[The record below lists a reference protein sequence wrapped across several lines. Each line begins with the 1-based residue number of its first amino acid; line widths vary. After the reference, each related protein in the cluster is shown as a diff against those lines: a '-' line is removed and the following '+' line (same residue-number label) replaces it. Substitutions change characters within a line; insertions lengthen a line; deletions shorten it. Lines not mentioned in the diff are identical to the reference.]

1 MTGIKMYAIKN
12 NLKSLKLK
20 SKTRKLKEFKNT
32 ETIILICKS
41 LGLNFNKK
49 RANFL
54 INLAELHHNLLRI
67 LIHIVVVIFTVNL

>member
-49 RANFL
+49 TGKF
-54 INLAELHHNLLRI
+54 
-67 LIHIVVVIFTVNL
+67 FD